1 MNQGQAPSRDHDGFF
16 HYVYGVP
23 KNAKT
28 LLNICRKSNHNLD
41 RILSDVDLDTLV
53 RLPGSYNEVGERGE
67 ADIAFK
73 ARILNGGEINVGI
86 LMEHKSKRKKSVL
99 NQVGRYALRV
109 IMDHDDE
116 VFSWIPTKAIIIYN
130 GPTEWDPLAEFR
142 KKARAKFQGNELPFE
157 CVLVN
162 LANIDESVCLESD
175 TPSAAIG
182 AIAMKY
188 AFNPEGFKAA
198 ISIVEKMLQK
208 MPSEEQTTL
217 IEKIIL
223 YLQKTPSLRQCESKL
238 SRCSQLEGFLGE
250 YIDEFAVEELQM
262 AWKSIGQRM
271 GFVSAGDARRAAEKE
286 GRKEG
291 FKRGL
296 AEGRSEGHAEG
307 RAEGRAEGHN
317 DAFDAMRKIGI
328 SEEKIQEAMALLKS

>member
-1 MNQGQAPSRDHDGFF
+1 MNQGQILFRNHDGFF

-28 LLNICRKSNHNLD
+28 LLNICRKNSHDLD

-73 ARILNGGEINVGI
+73 AHILNGGEINVGI
-86 LMEHKSKRKKSVL
+86 LMEHKSKRKKNVL

-116 VFSWIPTKAIIIYN
+116 IFSWIPTKAVIIYN

-162 LANIDESVCLESD
+162 LANIDESVSLESD

-188 AFNPEGFKAA
+188 AFNPEGFKAV
-198 ISIVEKMLQK
+198 IPIVEKMLQK
-208 MPSEEQTTL
+208 MPSDEQTTL

-223 YLQKTPSLRQCESKL
+223 Y
-238 SRCSQLEGFLGE
+238 LGE

-286 GRKEG
+286 GRRDG
-291 FKRGL
+291 FKKGH
-296 AEGRSEGHAEG
+296 AEGHAEGHAKG
-307 RAEGRAEGHN
+307 RAEGRAEGRTEGHAEGLTEGQN
-317 DAFDAMRKIGI
+317 NAFDAMRKIGI
-328 SEEKIQEAMALLKS
+328 PEEKIQEAKALLKS